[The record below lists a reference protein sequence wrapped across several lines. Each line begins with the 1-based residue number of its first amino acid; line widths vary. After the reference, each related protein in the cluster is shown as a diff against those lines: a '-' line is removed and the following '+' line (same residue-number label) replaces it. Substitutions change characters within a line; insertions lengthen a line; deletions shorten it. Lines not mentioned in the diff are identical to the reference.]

1 MKRFTFLA
9 IFFAIVLGV
18 NAQYYMHVWYN
29 DSIIT
34 LPVLNVDSITFSTN
48 PSVSP
53 DIPDTPVEPE
63 TPTKTK
69 GVFSVSADKQV
80 TFSPGNLQYHP
91 YNNKWR
97 FAENQ
102 WDYIGEANGQLSAT
116 YDGWLDLFGWGTG
129 NAPTKS
135 SELYNVDYQD
145 FIDWG
150 TSQIG
155 SDAPNTWRA
164 LSKDEWMYIFYNREN
179 AQSLFALGSVNG
191 INGTIILPDNWTTPA
206 GVSFVASAT
215 KGLSWQF
222 GQGGY
227 YYNCYY
233 NSTGTNY
240 GDNTYTSEQWS
251 EMEQAGAVFLPAS
264 GRRRGTW
271 VYFVGDDGRYWS
283 STEGNSDYASCV
295 YFHSNLLDP
304 QYAKLRNYGL
314 SVRLVKDTVSTPSM
328 PSEPDDPYNGHEYVD
343 LGLPSGTLWAT
354 CNVGANAPEEYGD
367 YFAWGEVE
375 PKEIYD
381 WSTYKW
387 CALTYHSATS
397 YTAYLTKYCT
407 LTSSGHE
414 FFVDNKTLL
423 EAADDAAVVNWG
435 GVWRMPTKEEQD
447 ELREQ
452 CTWTMT
458 TINGINGYIVTSKIN
473 GYTDKSIFLPETGSK
488 EGATYGN
495 LTYGYYWSSSL
506 KAVGPYNAFYI
517 LFDSDDKV
525 HCWDFKRSIGLPV
538 RPVCIKSDDMK

>member
-9 IFFAIVLGV
+9 IFFAMVLSA

-63 TPTKTK
+63 TP
-69 GVFSVSADKQV
+69 D
-80 TFSPGNLQYHP
+80 
-91 YNNKWR
+91 
-97 FAENQ
+97 
-102 WDYIGEANGQLSAT
+102 
-116 YDGWLDLFGWGTG
+116 
-129 NAPTKS
+129 
-135 SELYNVDYQD
+135 
-145 FIDWG
+145 
-150 TSQIG
+150 
-155 SDAPNTWRA
+155 
-164 LSKDEWMYIFYNREN
+164 
-179 AQSLFALGSVNG
+179 
-191 INGTIILPDNWTTPA
+191 TPA
-206 GVSFVASAT
+206 
-215 KGLSWQF
+215 
-222 GQGGY
+222 
-227 YYNCYY
+227 
-233 NSTGTNY
+233 
-240 GDNTYTSEQWS
+240 E
-251 EMEQAGAVFLPAS
+251 
-264 GRRRGTW
+264 
-271 VYFVGDDGRYWS
+271 
-283 STEGNSDYASCV
+283 
-295 YFHSNLLDP
+295 
-304 QYAKLRNYGL
+304 
-314 SVRLVKDTVSTPSM
+314 
-328 PSEPDDPYNGHEYVD
+328 PSEPETPTNGFENGHEYVD
-343 LGLPSGTLWAT
+343 LGLPSGIKWAT

-506 KAVGPYNAFYI
+506 KAAGPYNAFYI